1 MGRMAMAVLPRTRGE
16 GVGYRLGRGVDLRRR
31 MLPPDRARALAMA
44 TPMARQ
50 WLDPALSVGDA
61 MSV

>member
-1 MGRMAMAVLPRTRGE
+1 MAVLPRPRGK
-16 GVGYRLGRGVDLRRR
+16 GVGYRLSRGFDLPLR
-31 MLPPDRARALAMA
+31 MFPPDKARALAMA
-44 TPMARQ
+44 TQMTRQ